1 MNQYSEPSSVRALRI
16 GRPQRD
22 LEAEL
27 QPGEGG
33 RVRPGHPIENGADA
47 RPVDSGL
54 TGNLA
59 NTAAAH
65 GVPQVQHELPRYLS
79 DRVVAPR
86 RRPIDTQLVW
96 GDTRWARTHA
106 KSLSAHIGSFAN
118 SPNEDICALLGGC
131 SYSQLSEEVR
141 ATMTKYKPQRASAEW
156 PAIESFVKDA
166 CSLAAPHTSY
176 AASMLLTVTSAYVL
190 WCVNAQGW
198 PMQTDVIFSR
208 QAIDLYCTQESPAR
222 SEGTRRNYR
231 AILMRVSEV
240 VAPEEHPDAMTPLAR
255 KRVAEPYSARDME
268 EFSLWALGQITAEKR
283 RRAMLMLVLCAGAG
297 LRPSDVS
304 TIYPDDVLVDD
315 LGIVFTIH
323 GTNPR
328 TVPLL
333 RQWEE
338 WMVAILA
345 QAPRDIPVWGPTNTI
360 RASNLLSNFTQYTVG
375 LRPRSDRLRA
385 TWIVTHLRAG
395 TRIKELTCALGV
407 EKFEHLPRYLEHVHT
422 LDTPRYRAELR
433 DAVSQ

>member
-1 MNQYSEPSSVRALRI
+1 MS
-16 GRPQRD
+16 
-22 LEAEL
+22 
-27 QPGEGG
+27 
-33 RVRPGHPIENGADA
+33 
-47 RPVDSGL
+47 
-54 TGNLA
+54 
-59 NTAAAH
+59 
-65 GVPQVQHELPRYLS
+65 
-79 DRVVAPR
+79 
-86 RRPIDTQLVW
+86 
-96 GDTRWARTHA
+96 
-106 KSLSAHIGSFAN
+106 
-118 SPNEDICALLGGC
+118 
-131 SYSQLSEEVR
+131 
-141 ATMTKYKPQRASAEW
+141 KYKPQRASAEW

-198 PMQTDVIFSR
+198 PLQTDVIFSR

-255 KRVAEPYSARDME
+255 KRVAEPYSASE
-268 EFSLWALGQITAEKR
+268 IAEFSLWALGQVTGEKR

-304 TIYPDDVLVDD
+304 TIYPDDVLVDE
-315 LGIVFTIH
+315 LGIILTIH
-323 GTNPR
+323 GTTPR

-333 RQWEE
+333 HPWEE
-338 WMVAILA
+338 WMAAILE
-345 QAPRDIPVWGPTNTI
+345 QVPSDVPIWGPTNTV

-375 LRPRSDRLRA
+375 QRPRSDRLRA

-395 TRIKELTCALGV
+395 TRIKELTRALGV
-407 EKFEHLPRYLEHVHT
+407 EKFENLPRYLEHVQA
-422 LDTPRYRAELR
+422 LDGVSYRAQLR
-433 DAVSQ
+433 GTVTP